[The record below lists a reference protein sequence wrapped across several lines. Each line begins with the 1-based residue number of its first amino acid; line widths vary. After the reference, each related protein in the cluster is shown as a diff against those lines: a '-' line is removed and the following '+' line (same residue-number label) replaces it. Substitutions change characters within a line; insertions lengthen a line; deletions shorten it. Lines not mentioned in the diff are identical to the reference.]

1 MLLETAIKK
10 DLISFW
16 YKYLS
21 DRTSYPCFLD
31 TVELSDENIKGYG
44 GYPIIKFNIVEVDST
59 SEGILPTSKDIGE
72 IEETYNFQARYML
85 EFNVYSRG
93 NKPANVDKLLYELSN
108 SNIFSRYANSV
119 NKTDLA
125 FKDLVLRDKMNI
137 INVNEFLQDQPV
149 TRYRYQ
155 QNFLAEVRKQYIV
168 PKAKIETIEEVKE

>member
-1 MLLETAIKK
+1 METAIKK

-31 TVELSDENIKGYG
+31 TVELSDEDIKGYG
-44 GYPIIKFNIVEVDST
+44 GYPIIKFNVIEVDST

-155 QNFLAEVRKQYIV
+155 QNFLAEIRKQYIV

>member
-1 MLLETAIKK
+1 METAIKK

-31 TVELSDENIKGYG
+31 TVELSDEDIKGYG
-44 GYPIIKFNIVEVDST
+44 GYPIIKFNVIEVDST

-93 NKPANVDKLLYELSN
+93 NKPANVEK
-108 SNIFSRYANSV
+108 
-119 NKTDLA
+119 
-125 FKDLVLRDKMNI
+125 
-137 INVNEFLQDQPV
+137 
-149 TRYRYQ
+149 
-155 QNFLAEVRKQYIV
+155 V
-168 PKAKIETIEEVKE
+168 PL

>member
-1 MLLETAIKK
+1 
-10 DLISFW
+10 
-16 YKYLS
+16 
-21 DRTSYPCFLD
+21 
-31 TVELSDENIKGYG
+31 VELSDEDIKGYG
-44 GYPIIKFNIVEVDST
+44 GYPIIKFNVIEVDST

>member
-1 MLLETAIKK
+1 METAIKK

-31 TVELSDENIKGYG
+31 TVELSEEDIKGYG
-44 GYPIIKFNIVEVDST
+44 GYPIIKFNVIEVDST
-59 SEGILPTSKDIGE
+59 SEGILPISKKNEE
-72 IEETYNFQARYML
+72 IEETYKFQARYML

-108 SNIFSRYANSV
+108 SNIFSRYANSID
-119 NKTDLA
+119 KTDLR

-137 INVNEFLQDQPV
+137 IDVNEFLQDQPV

>member
-1 MLLETAIKK
+1 MEIAIKK

-44 GYPIIKFNIVEVDST
+44 GYPIIKFNVIEVDST
-59 SEGILPTSKDIGE
+59 NEGILPTSKDIGE

-108 SNIFSRYANSV
+108 SNIFSRYANSIE
-119 NKTDLA
+119 KTNLA

>member
-1 MLLETAIKK
+1 METAIKK

-31 TVELSDENIKGYG
+31 TVELSDEDIKGYG
-44 GYPIIKFNIVEVDST
+44 GYPIIKFNIIEVDST
-59 SEGILPTSKDIGE
+59 SEGILPTSKDIGD

-108 SNIFSRYANSV
+108 SNIFSRYANSID
-119 NKTDLA
+119 KTDLR

-137 INVNEFLQDQPV
+137 IDVNEFLQDQPV

-168 PKAKIETIEEVKE
+168 PKAKIETIEEVKD

>member
-1 MLLETAIKK
+1 MEIAIKK

-44 GYPIIKFNIVEVDST
+44 GYPIIKFNVIEVDST

>member
-1 MLLETAIKK
+1 METAIRK

-31 TVELSDENIKGYG
+31 TVELSDEDIKGYG
-44 GYPIIKFNIVEVDST
+44 GYPIIKFNIIEVDST

-72 IEETYNFQARYML
+72 IEEIYNFQARYML

-108 SNIFSRYANSV
+108 SNIFSRYANSID
-119 NKTDLA
+119 KTDLT

>member
-1 MLLETAIKK
+1 METAIKK

-31 TVELSDENIKGYG
+31 TVELSDEDIKGYG
-44 GYPIIKFNIVEVDST
+44 GYPIIKFNIIEVDST

>member
-1 MLLETAIKK
+1 METAIKK

-21 DRTSYPCFLD
+21 DRTSYLCFLD
-31 TVELSDENIKGYG
+31 TVELSDEDIKDYG
-44 GYPIIKFNIVEVDST
+44 GYPIIKFNVVEVDST
-59 SEGILPTSKDIGE
+59 NEGILPISKDIGE

-108 SNIFSRYANSV
+108 SNIFSRYANSID
-119 NKTDLA
+119 KTDLT

>member
-1 MLLETAIKK
+1 METAIKK

-21 DRTSYPCFLD
+21 NRTSYPCFLD
-31 TVELSDENIKGYG
+31 TVELSDEDIKGYG
-44 GYPIIKFNIVEVDST
+44 GYPIIKFNVIEVDST
-59 SEGILPTSKDIGE
+59 SEGILPISKKNEE
-72 IEETYNFQARYML
+72 IEETYKFQARYML

>member
-1 MLLETAIKK
+1 METAIKK

-31 TVELSDENIKGYG
+31 TVELSDEDIKGYG
-44 GYPIIKFNIVEVDST
+44 GYPIIKLNVIEVDST

-108 SNIFSRYANSV
+108 NNIFSRYANSV

>member
-1 MLLETAIKK
+1 METAIKK

-31 TVELSDENIKGYG
+31 TVELSDEDIKNYG
-44 GYPIIKFNIVEVDST
+44 GYPIIKFNIIEVDST
-59 SEGILPTSKDIGE
+59 NEGILPTSKDIGE

-108 SNIFSRYANSV
+108 SNIFSRYANSID
-119 NKTDLA
+119 KADLR
-125 FKDLVLRDKMNI
+125 FKDLVLRDKINI

-155 QNFLAEVRKQYIV
+155 QNFLAEVVTKYII
-168 PKAKIETIEEVKE
+168 PKAKVAIIEEVKD

>member
-1 MLLETAIKK
+1 METAIKK

>member
-1 MLLETAIKK
+1 METAIKK

-31 TVELSDENIKGYG
+31 TVELSDEDIKGYG
-44 GYPIIKFNIVEVDST
+44 GYPIIKFNVIEVDST

-155 QNFLAEVRKQYIV
+155 QNFLVEVRKQYIV

>member
-1 MLLETAIKK
+1 METAIKK

-31 TVELSDENIKGYG
+31 TVELSDEDIKGYG
-44 GYPIIKFNIVEVDST
+44 GYPIIKFNVIEVDST
-59 SEGILPTSKDIGE
+59 SEGILPTSKDIRE

>member
-1 MLLETAIKK
+1 METAIKK

-31 TVELSDENIKGYG
+31 TVELSDEDIKGYG
-44 GYPIIKFNIVEVDST
+44 GYPIIKLNVIEVDST

>member
-1 MLLETAIKK
+1 METAIKK

-31 TVELSDENIKGYG
+31 TVELSDEDIKGYG
-44 GYPIIKFNIVEVDST
+44 GYPIIKFNIIEVDST

-108 SNIFSRYANSV
+108 SNIFSRYANSI
-119 NKTDLA
+119 NKTDLT
-125 FKDLVLRDKMNI
+125 FKGLVLRDKVNI
-137 INVNEFLQDQPV
+137 IDVNEFLQDQPV

>member
-1 MLLETAIKK
+1 METAIKK

-31 TVELSDENIKGYG
+31 TVELSDEDIKGYG
-44 GYPIIKFNIVEVDST
+44 GYPIIKFNVIEVDST

-108 SNIFSRYANSV
+108 NNIFSRYANSV